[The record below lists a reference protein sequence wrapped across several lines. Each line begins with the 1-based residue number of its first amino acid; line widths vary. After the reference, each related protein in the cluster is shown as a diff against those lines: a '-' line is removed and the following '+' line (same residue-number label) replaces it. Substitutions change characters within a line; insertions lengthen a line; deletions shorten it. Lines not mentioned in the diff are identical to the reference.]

1 MIFRNKH
8 EKSFLPKIF
17 IAIAILGSICI
28 SAYLMFFE
36 EYEMIAWLQ
45 PYKIKGNFTRNIL
58 ILSGFAIYLM
68 RLMFTMFVFFQ
79 RKMYWI
85 EAVIIANIMPWI
97 FPYIAFASGRN
108 SQPIGAV
115 EVFGILLFL
124 AGSYLNTVS
133 EYSRHIWKQRE
144 ENAGQIY
151 TEGLFKY
158 ARHINYFGDIVLFT
172 GMATVAHQPGLL
184 AIPAVMGLIFIFI
197 IIPLKENYLKEK
209 YGKGFDEYAVN
220 TKKLLPMIY

>member
-1 MIFRNKH
+1 MIFRSEH

-36 EYEMIAWLQ
+36 ASEMIVWLQ

-58 ILSGFAIYLM
+58 ILSGFVIYFM
-68 RLMFTMFVFFQ
+68 RLLITMFVFFQ

-97 FPYIAFASGRN
+97 FPCIAFASGRT
-108 SQPIGAV
+108 SQPTGGI

-124 AGSYLNTVS
+124 TGSYLNTGS
-133 EYSRHIWKQRE
+133 EYLRHVWKQRN
-144 ENAGQIY
+144 ENVGRIY

-172 GMATVAHQPGLL
+172 GMAAVAHKPGLL
-184 AIPAVMGLIFIFI
+184 AIPASMGLIFIFI
-197 IIPLKENYLKEK
+197 IIPLKENYLKVK
-209 YGKGFDEYAVN
+209 YGKEFDEYAAN
-220 TKKLLPMIY
+220 TKKLVHKIY